1 MGRNRMLATTDHP
14 VRNKSTETLAR
25 TSVDEISQNTPA
37 ARYRRNLVGY
47 FNSVAG
53 HYADCRHRFLYYKR
67 NLASYLRFLIPP
79 EKSVVEIGCG
89 NGDLLNE
96 LRPSR
101 GVGLDLSRPMVDIAS
116 DRHPHLEFSVDD
128 LENLQRD
135 ESFDY
140 VVMTDL
146 VGYLY
151 DVQAAFS
158 KLHGLCHEN
167 TRIILVYFNHLWA
180 PALKL
185 AEWLG
190 LRMSRPPMHWL
201 PMDDIEN
208 LLRLNGFEAVKKNHH
223 TLIPIGIP
231 LVANFCNRVLAHL
244 PFFRK
249 LCLNQVVVARPLP
262 TSREPDSYSCSIV
275 VPCRNEKG
283 NIREAVRRIPLMG
296 CATEI
301 IFVEGGSK
309 DDTLS
314 ECYRVRD
321 AHPELDIKVVAQDG
335 KGKGDAVRKG
345 FSVAEGDVLM
355 ILDADLTVPPEDL
368 PKFYDAIASGKGEFI
383 NGTRL
388 VYAMERDAMRYLN
401 IMGNKFFS
409 VALSWL
415 LNQSLKDT
423 LCGTKVLLRTDYERI
438 AAGRHYFGDFD
449 PFGDFDLIFGAAK
462 LNLKIVE
469 VPIRYR
475 DRTYGS
481 TNISRFYHGWLLLK
495 MTLFAL
501 RKIKL
506 A

>member
-1 MGRNRMLATTDHP
+1 
-14 VRNKSTETLAR
+14 
-25 TSVDEISQNTPA
+25 
-37 ARYRRNLVGY
+37 GY

-368 PKFYDAIASGKGEFI
+368 SRFFIALIEGQGEFI
-383 NGTRL
+383 NGSRL
-388 VYAMERDAMRYLN
+388 VYQMENGAMRLLN
-401 IMGNKFFS
+401 MIGNKLFS
-409 VALSWL
+409 SAFTYL
-415 LNQSLKDT
+415 LEQRLGDT
-423 LCGTKVLLRTDYERI
+423 LCGTKVLFKDSYDRI
-438 AAGRHYFGDFD
+438 AEGRSYFGEFD
-449 PFGDFDLIFGAAK
+449 PFGDFDLLFGAAK

-469 VPIRYR
+469 IPIRYR
-475 DRTYGS
+475 ARTYGT
-481 TNISRFYHGWLLLK
+481 TNISRFAHGWLLLR
-495 MTLFAL
+495 MVVQAIH
-501 RKIKL
+501 KIKFL
-506 A
+506 